1 MDPFIGEVRWFAFNL
16 APQGWAPCNGALL
29 SISENQVLF
38 ALIGTTFGGDG
49 RTTYALPTVAAQD
62 GLNPFIALQGVF
74 PQRA

>member
-1 MDPFIGEVRWFAFNL
+1 MDPFVGEVRWFAFNF
-16 APQGWAPCNGALL
+16 APRGWAPCNGALL
-29 SISENQVLF
+29 TINENQVLY

-49 RTTYALPTVAAQD
+49 RANYALLTLATQN